1 MKCGA
6 IRGITGG
13 KIPFAPYDTLSFLI
27 VLSFLLARRAPISEP
42 INRFDDKFHL
52 GARVHKK
59 IPEYKMYS
67 GTDNLKYTRGTT
79 RIDKT
84 IKSYPLSRLTRVH
97 V

>member
-6 IRGITGG
+6 IRGIIGG
-13 KIPFAPYDTLSFLI
+13 KIPFAHYDTLSFLI

-59 IPEYKMYS
+59 CVIRQKQTNFP
-67 GTDNLKYTRGTT
+67 NLCLFYLITH
-79 RIDKT
+79 
-84 IKSYPLSRLTRVH
+84 LF
-97 V
+97 